1 MKSVRVFPTSV
12 REWIE
17 WNERLCGF
25 AVQNPNFVYPEL
37 GSGPGFRGVIA
48 PTFLF
53 LSSLFA
59 AAALETHHARVANQK
74 LRTKTHLC
82 DRNSL

>member
-37 GSGPGFRGVIA
+37 GSGP
-48 PTFLF
+48 
-53 LSSLFA
+53 
-59 AAALETHHARVANQK
+59 
-74 LRTKTHLC
+74 
-82 DRNSL
+82 